1 MIRKDDVLAQLR
13 RILDSAQI
21 NRSVVLTDF
30 LTFVVNETLG
40 GRSEGLKEYTIG
52 VQALKKESDFNP
64 QADSIVRIHAGR
76 LRRVLKEY
84 YYEEGK
90 EDPIVISI
98 PKGSYAPNFKLT
110 SEETPFIPPIIDAI
124 DEYQHSEN
132 NQVKKSTIAVRP
144 LRGGFG
150 LQGKVSITVEPFKN
164 IGSENDLLFFAASVS
179 EYLRTELTQ
188 FHDVRVRVNVP
199 SEKIDQDK
207 SPKPNPYST
216 DFLLTGSVQWLK
228 GRILLWIHLVVSD
241 TQEQVWAQTF
251 ERLMPVDSYHD
262 FQQYVVDRVL
272 ASIMGLRGAISRYQ
286 IDCIEN
292 AHQEAGQMFP
302 IQYWYYQHSGNFNP
316 YIASNAKLFYNEVIS
331 RDPLNAL
338 AYAYLSQ
345 INSGELLMNPADPEK
360 SMANGMKYAHRS
372 LKCDSYCQEGYIA
385 LATSLLFKGS
395 FNEAVATLE
404 QGSRLNQ
411 RNNDYR
417 ASMGALLIYMG
428 YYDYGKEILDSA
440 FQQVPDLTWWHV
452 LAFSFHS
459 FIRERYQDAIFWAN
473 RIEMSVE
480 QIPLIK
486 AASFAYLDEYER
498 GIEALDMLESDK
510 SVEDLLSTQHLLRQF
525 TLRPMTEKIQEGLQ
539 KLIQYKAVGVM
550 VMG

>member
-1 MIRKDDVLAQLR
+1 MIRKEDVLAQLR

-21 NRSVVLTDF
+21 NRSLVLTDF
-30 LTFVVNETLG
+30 LTFVVNETLAG
-40 GRSEGLKEYTIG
+40 KSEGLKEYTIG
-52 VQALKKESDFNP
+52 VQALKKEADFNP
-64 QADSIVRIHAGR
+64 QIDSIVRIHAGR

-98 PKGSYAPNFKLT
+98 PKGSYAPNFKLS
-110 SEETPFIPPIIDAI
+110 SEETPFIPPVVDAI
-124 DEYQHSEN
+124 EEYHYSEN
-132 NQVKKSTIAVRP
+132 DVSRKSSIALRP
-144 LRGGFG
+144 LPGGFG
-150 LQGKVSITVEPFKN
+150 LQSKVSITVVPFKN
-164 IGSENDLLFFAASVS
+164 IGSESDLLFFAAGVS

-188 FHDVRVRVNVP
+188 FQDVRVRVNVP
-199 SEKIDQDK
+199 SERIVHD
-207 SPKPNPYST
+207 SSSKPNPYLT
-216 DFLLTGSVQWLK
+216 EFLLTGSVQWIK
-228 GRILLWIHLVVSD
+228 GRILLWIHLVVAD
-241 TQEQVWAQTF
+241 THEQVWAQTF
-251 ERLMPVDSYHD
+251 ERLMPVDSYYD

-292 AHQEAGQMFP
+292 ARLEAGLLFP
-302 IQYWYYQHSGNFNP
+302 IQYWYYQHSRNFNP
-316 YIASNAKLFYNEVIS
+316 TIAANAKLFYHEVIG
-331 RDPLNAL
+331 RDPSNAL

-345 INSGELLMNPADPEK
+345 INSGELLMNPANPER
-360 SMANGMKYAHRS
+360 SMADGTTYAHRS
-372 LKCDSYCQEGYIA
+372 LKCDPYCQEGYIA

-404 QGSRLNQ
+404 QGARLNQ

-486 AASFAYLDEYER
+486 AASFAYLDEFDR
-498 GIEALDMLESDK
+498 GIEALEMLESDQ
-510 SVEDLLSTQHLLRQF
+510 SVEDLLTTQHLLRQF

-539 KLIQYKAVGVM
+539 KLIRYKSVGVM
-550 VMG
+550 GLR